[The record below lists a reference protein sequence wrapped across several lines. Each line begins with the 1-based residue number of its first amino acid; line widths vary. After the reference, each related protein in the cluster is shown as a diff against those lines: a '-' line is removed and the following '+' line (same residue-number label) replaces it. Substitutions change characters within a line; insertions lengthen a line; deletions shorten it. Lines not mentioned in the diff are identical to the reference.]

1 MKNKVSDG
9 RPAGVQAIPQRPAY
23 HSRFPSPDTAMY
35 RPTLTTFRR
44 LAATVALAALAVST
58 VHAAPDREW
67 PVFGLD
73 HANTRLADLPG
84 LTPAT
89 VRKLVPKWI
98 YQSGIAATFQAT
110 PIVTGGRMYVS
121 LPGSHVVALDARTG
135 SELWRYT
142 HRKRSEKLCCGPAN
156 RGVAVEDGRV
166 FVATVDARLVA
177 LDAANGKPVW
187 DIELAKPDSA
197 PTESGDGIKGEVG
210 GGSGVGAAAAPLV
223 VDGKVIVGINGVGY
237 GLHLDVPGRSGQL
250 ASVVGMAGKYG
261 GIGFLAAF
269 DTKTGKRV
277 WQFDTVRKPADGGW
291 EGDFVEQTGD
301 GLALNR
307 NIAEER
313 ANADRYR
320 DAWEYGGGS
329 VWNAPAYDAGTG
341 LLFFGTGN
349 PSPQINDS
357 TRPGDNLYT
366 ASLVAIDARTGRH
379 VWHYQQIP
387 HDKWGY
393 DVASPAVLFDHRAQD
408 GRIVPAVGHASK
420 LGWFYVHDRSSG
432 ALLYRSEAYVP
443 QDNLFAA
450 ASREGTRITPGV
462 AGGVNWSPAAVDAG
476 RGLAFVAAMHM
487 PMRYW
492 IKESAATADRP
503 AQRYDSMEPADE
515 PQWGVL
521 AAIDLKRRGKLK
533 WSVKTGQP
541 LIGGVLALKSGVV
554 FTGEGDGHLSAFDS
568 LSGKRLWRFQTGAGV
583 NAPPI
588 GYTLDGKPHVAVAA
602 GGSAIWGYRQ
612 GDAVIVFGLPD

>member
-1 MKNKVSDG
+1 MRRVLC
-9 RPAGVQAIPQRPAY
+9 PALI
-23 HSRFPSPDTAMY
+23 M
-35 RPTLTTFRR
+35 LC
-44 LAATVALAALAVST
+44 LAQ
-58 VHAAPDREW
+58 AAPAADREW
-67 PVFGLD
+67 PSFGLD
-73 HANTRLADLPG
+73 PANTRLADLPG
-84 LTPAT
+84 LTPKT

-110 PIVTGGRMYVS
+110 PIVVGDRMYVS
-121 LPGSHVVALDARTG
+121 LPGSHVVALDARSG
-135 SELWRYT
+135 EELWRYT
-142 HRKRSEKLCCGPAN
+142 HRKRSGKLCCGPAN
-156 RGVAVEDGRV
+156 RGVAVDDGRV

-177 LDAANGKPVW
+177 LDASTGRPLW

-197 PTESGDGIKGEVG
+197 ITESGEGIKGEVG

-237 GLHLDVPGRSGQL
+237 GLHIDAQGRAGQL
-250 ASVVGMAGKYG
+250 AAVVGLAGKYG

-269 DTKTGKRV
+269 DAKTGQRV
-277 WQFDTVRKPADGGW
+277 WQFDTVRKPEDGGW
-291 EGDFVEQTGD
+291 EGDFVERTAD

-307 NIAEER
+307 NVAEER
-313 ANADRYR
+313 AQAERHR

-329 VWNAPAYDAGTG
+329 VWNAPAYDAKTG
-341 LLFFGTGN
+341 LLYFGVGN

-366 ASLVAIDARTGRH
+366 ASLVAIDARTGRYA
-379 VWHYQQIP
+379 WHYQQVP
-387 HDKWGY
+387 HDRWGY
-393 DVASPAVLFDHRAQD
+393 DVASPAVLFDHRESD
-408 GRIVPAVGHASK
+408 GRVVPAVGQASK
-420 LGWFYVHDRSSG
+420 LGWFYVHDRRDG
-432 ALLYRSEAYVP
+432 RLLYKSDPFVP

-462 AGGVNWSPAAVDAG
+462 AGGVNWSPAAVDSG

-492 IKESAATADRP
+492 IKETPATADKP

-515 PQWGVL
+515 ARWGVL
-521 AAIDLKRRGKLK
+521 AALDLKQRGKLK
-533 WSVKTGQP
+533 WTVKTDQP
-541 LIGGVLALKSGVV
+541 LVGGVLALKSGVV

-568 LSGKRLWRFQTGAGV
+568 LTGRRLWRFQTGAGV

-588 GYTLDGKPHVAVAA
+588 GFTLDGKPYVAVAA

-612 GDAVIVFGLPD
+612 GDAVIVFGPPD

>member
-1 MKNKVSDG
+1 M
-9 RPAGVQAIPQRPAY
+9 
-23 HSRFPSPDTAMY
+23 
-35 RPTLTTFRR
+35 RR
-44 LAATVALAALAVST
+44 HLLPIALLALALPAV
-58 VHAAPDREW
+58 AQKDRDW
-67 PVFGLD
+67 PTFGLD
-73 HANTRLADLPG
+73 HANTRLADLPAI
-84 LTPAT
+84 TPKT
-89 VRKLVPKWI
+89 VKKLVPKWI
-98 YQSGIAATFQAT
+98 YQSGVAATFQAT

-135 SELWRYT
+135 AELWRYT
-142 HRKRSEKLCCGPAN
+142 HKKRTEKLCCGPAN
-156 RGVAVEDGRV
+156 RGVAVDDGRV

-177 LDAANGKPVW
+177 LDAATGKPAW
-187 DIELAKPDSA
+187 DIELARPDSA
-197 PTESGDGIKGEVG
+197 LTESGEGIKGEVG

-237 GLHLDVPGRSGQL
+237 GLHIDAQGRAGQL
-250 ASVVGMAGKYG
+250 AAVVGIAGKYG

-269 DTKTGKRV
+269 DAKTGKRV
-277 WQFDTVRKPADGGW
+277 WQFDTVRKPAEGGW
-291 EGDFVEQTGD
+291 EGDFVERTAD
-301 GLALNR
+301 GLPLNR

-313 ANADRYR
+313 ANAGKYA

-329 VWNAPAYDAGTG
+329 VWNAPAYDAKSG
-341 LLFFGTGN
+341 LLYFGTGN

-366 ASLVAIDARTGRH
+366 ASLVAIDAKTGRH
-379 VWHYQQIP
+379 AWHFQQIP

-393 DVASPAVLFDHRAQD
+393 DVASPPLLFDHRETD
-408 GRIVPAVGHASK
+408 GRVVPAVGQASK
-420 LGWFYVHDRSSG
+420 LGWFYVHDRATG
-432 ALLYRSEAYVP
+432 ALLYKSDAFVP

-462 AGGVNWSPAAVDAG
+462 AGGVNWSPAALDAQ

-492 IKESAATADRP
+492 IKESAATADKP

-515 PQWGVL
+515 AQWGVL
-521 AAIDLKRRGKLK
+521 AAIDLKKRGKLK
-533 WSVKTGQP
+533 WSVKTEQP

-588 GYTLDGKPHVAVAA
+588 AYVLDGKPYVAVAA

-612 GDAVIVFGLPD
+612 GDAVVVFGLPD

>member
-1 MKNKVSDG
+1 M
-9 RPAGVQAIPQRPAY
+9 RRFLTATPLLATLLFAPA
-23 HSRFPSPDTAMY
+23 
-35 RPTLTTFRR
+35 
-44 LAATVALAALAVST
+44 
-58 VHAAPDREW
+58 VHAADRDW
-67 PVFGLD
+67 PTFGLD
-73 HANTRLADLPG
+73 YANTRLADLPG
-84 LTPAT
+84 ITPRS
-89 VRKLVPKWI
+89 VKKLVPKWI

-110 PIVTGGRMYVS
+110 PIVTGGTMYVS

-135 SELWRYT
+135 AERWRYT
-142 HRKRSEKLCCGPAN
+142 HSKRSDKLCCGPAN
-156 RGVAVEDGRV
+156 RGVAVDDGRV

-177 LDAANGKPVW
+177 LDAASGKPLW
-187 DIELAKPDSA
+187 DIELARPDNA
-197 PTESGDGIKGEVG
+197 ITESGAGIKGEVG

-237 GLHLDVPGRSGQL
+237 GLHIDAQGRAGQL
-250 ASVVGMAGKYG
+250 AAVVGIAGKYG

-269 DTKTGKRV
+269 DAKTGQRV

-291 EGDFVEQTGD
+291 EGNFVERTGD
-301 GLALNR
+301 GLPLNR

-313 ANADRYR
+313 ANADRHR

-329 VWNAPAYDAGTG
+329 VWNAPAYDAKTG
-341 LLFFGTGN
+341 LLYFGTGN

-366 ASLVAIDARTGRH
+366 ASLVAVDAKTGRYA
-379 VWHYQQIP
+379 WHWQQIP

-393 DVASPAVLFDHRAQD
+393 DVASPPVLFDHREPG
-408 GRIVPAVGHASK
+408 GRLVPAVGQASK
-420 LGWFYVHDRSSG
+420 LGWFYVHDRATG
-432 ALLYRSEAYVP
+432 ALLYRSDPFVP

-462 AGGVNWSPAAVDAG
+462 AGGVNWSPAAVDGG

-492 IKESAATADRP
+492 IKDSAATTDRP
-503 AQRYDSMEPADE
+503 AGRYDSMEPADE
-515 PQWGVL
+515 ARWGVL
-521 AAIDLKRRGKLK
+521 AAIDLKQRGRLR
-533 WSVKTGQP
+533 WSVKTDQP

-554 FTGEGDGHLSAFDS
+554 FTGEGNGHLSAFES

-588 GYTLDGKPHVAVAA
+588 GYVLDGKPYIAVAA